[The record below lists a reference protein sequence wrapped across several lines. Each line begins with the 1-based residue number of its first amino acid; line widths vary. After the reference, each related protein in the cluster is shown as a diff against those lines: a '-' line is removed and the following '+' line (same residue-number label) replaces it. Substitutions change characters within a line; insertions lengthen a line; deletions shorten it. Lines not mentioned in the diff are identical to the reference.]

1 MSVVLSDEDL
11 ARRAAA
17 LEWLLLDVDG
27 VLTDGRLYYSRSGES
42 LKVFHVRDGLAVRL
56 AARAG
61 LRVGLLSGRA
71 SAALERRAADLS
83 FDAVLTGR
91 DDKGTAFQE
100 FLERYDTAAERVAYI
115 ADDLPDL
122 PVLGRCGLALA
133 PADAV
138 PEVRAIAHRVLTR
151 AGGEGAVRE
160 AVETLL
166 KARGDWDEVLASYS
180 GS

>member
-1 MSVVLSDEDL
+1 MLHDDEF
-11 ARRAAA
+11 ARRAAT

-27 VLTDGRLYYSRSGES
+27 VLTDGRLYYSRAGES

-71 SAALERRAADLS
+71 SAALARRAADLR

-91 DDKGTAFQE
+91 DDKDTAFGE
-100 FLERYDTAAERVAYI
+100 FLDRYDTDAKRVAYI

-122 PVLGRCGLALA
+122 KVLGRCGLALA
-133 PADAV
+133 PADAA
-138 PEVRAIAHRVLTR
+138 PEVRAVAHRVLTC

-160 AVETLL
+160 AVETIL
-166 KARGDWDEVLASYS
+166 KARGDWDEALSRYTFS
-180 GS
+180 GP